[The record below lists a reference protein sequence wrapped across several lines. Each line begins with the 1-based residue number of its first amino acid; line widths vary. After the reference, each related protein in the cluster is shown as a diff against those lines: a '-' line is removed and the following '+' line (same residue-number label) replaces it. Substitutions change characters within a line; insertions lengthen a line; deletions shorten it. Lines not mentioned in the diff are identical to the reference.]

1 MAREIELKLSLSPG
15 AVSAVRRHPLLGPA
29 QGRQRLYSVYYD
41 TPELSLLRQGLGV
54 RQRREGGRW
63 LQAVKTAEP
72 ASGGLASRR
81 EWESPAQ
88 PGVFDFS
95 VIDDAALRTLATGC
109 QPELQALFVTDC
121 WRTVWVVQHG
131 AAIIEVALDRGRV
144 IADGQSL
151 PICEVE
157 LELCEGTLADL
168 FAFALILQRDLP
180 LQPMV
185 ESKAERGYRL
195 FLKTP
200 ALPHKA
206 GIIDLSREMNA
217 VEAFRLIALSCLEQL
232 QRNVP
237 GAMAGSQPEFV
248 HQSRVALRRLRSAL
262 HLFAPVLPGTFV
274 APATQGWKALAQ
286 VLGEVRD
293 WDVFGAATLPALCRR
308 FPDDAMLRSLGGAAE
323 QQSAA
328 ARQRLL
334 AVLTSRE
341 YSQLLLGF
349 VTALHAVPAHPADLW
364 SLAELRLRERAWRA
378 LRRARRHA
386 RLSDAGRHRMRI
398 DFKKLRYALEFFAPL
413 LPRKA
418 LKPYLAVLAQVQGVL
433 GDFNDLATAGRLL
446 QVLAAEIGAPLNPA
460 IGPWLDHERET
471 LAVACTDALALW
483 IHADPPWRA

>member
-63 LQAVKTAEP
+63 LQAIKTAEP

-81 EWESPAQ
+81 EWESPAH

-95 VIDDAALRTLATGC
+95 IIDDVALRALAECC
-109 QPELQALFVTDC
+109 QDELQAVFVTDC
-121 WRTVWVVQHG
+121 WRTVWMVQHG
-131 AAIIEVALDRGRV
+131 TAIIEVALDRGRV
-144 IADGQSL
+144 IAGEQSL

-157 LELCEGTLADL
+157 LELCEGRLDDL
-168 FAFALILQRDLP
+168 FAFALALQRDLP

-195 FLKTP
+195 FLKAP
-200 ALPHKA
+200 VVPHKA
-206 GIIDLSREMNA
+206 GVITLSREMNA
-217 VEAFRLIALSCLEQL
+217 VEAFRRIALSCLEHL

-237 GAMAGSQPEFV
+237 GAVAGTQPEFV

-262 HLFAPVLPGTFV
+262 HLFAPVLPGEFV
-274 APATQGWKALAQ
+274 APAMHAWKTLAQ
-286 VLGEVRD
+286 ALGEVRD
-293 WDVFGAATLPALCRR
+293 WDVFGATTLPALCRR
-308 FPDDAMLRSLGGAAE
+308 FPDDAMLHALAGDVAMRTA
-323 QQSAA
+323 Q
-328 ARQRLL
+328 ARRNLV
-334 AVLTSRE
+334 AVFGSRE
-341 YSQLLLGF
+341 YGQVLLGF
-349 VTALHAVPAHPADLW
+349 VAALHALPAHPADLW

-378 LRRARRHA
+378 LRRARRLA
-386 RLSDAGRHRMRI
+386 RLSDTARHRMRL

-413 LPRKA
+413 LSRKL

-433 GDFNDLATAGRLL
+433 GDFNDHAVAGRLL
-446 QVLAAEIGAPLNPA
+446 QELTAHTESPLSPEV
-460 IGPWLDHERET
+460 GLWLDREREVLVT
-471 LAVACTDALALW
+471 ACTDALALW
-483 IHADPPWRA
+483 IHADPPWMA